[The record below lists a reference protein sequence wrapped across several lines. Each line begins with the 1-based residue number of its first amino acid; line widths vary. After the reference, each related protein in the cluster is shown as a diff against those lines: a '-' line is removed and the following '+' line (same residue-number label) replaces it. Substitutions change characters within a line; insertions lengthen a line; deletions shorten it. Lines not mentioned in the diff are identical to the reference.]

1 MTPNHPP
8 LRHADETMHNTPH
21 SRQIHIETIHEPNRY
36 TPGQIERA
44 CTIAQLL
51 GRGKL
56 VLVEAP
62 GQ

>member
-1 MTPNHPP
+1 
-8 LRHADETMHNTPH
+8 MHNTPH

-44 CTIAQLL
+44 CAIAQLL
-51 GRGKL
+51 GRGKF
-56 VLVEAP
+56 VLAEAP

>member
-1 MTPNHPP
+1 
-8 LRHADETMHNTPH
+8 MHTPH
-21 SRQIHIETIHEPNRY
+21 SRPVRIETIHEPGRY
-36 TPGQIERA
+36 TRGQLQRA
-44 CTIAQLL
+44 CVIAQLL

>member
-1 MTPNHPP
+1 MPNHPR
-8 LRHADETMHNTPH
+8 LRHVDETMHTPH
-21 SRQIHIETIHEPNRY
+21 SHPVHIETIHEPNRY
-36 TPGQIERA
+36 THGQIERA

-62 GQ
+62 RQ

>member
-1 MTPNHPP
+1 
-8 LRHADETMHNTPH
+8 MHNPH
-21 SRQIHIETIHEPNRY
+21 SRPVHIETIHKPDRY
-36 TPGQIERA
+36 THSQIERA
-44 CTIAQLL
+44 RTIAQLL